1 MHDLLKLT
9 ATQAVELL
17 RKGELKPTELVEA
30 SAARIEE
37 VEPHINAMPTLCMD
51 LAFDHAKRLSEQNYT
66 EMTGTRGWL
75 GGLPISVKDLV
86 ETAGVRTTFGS
97 KIFEDYIPEKS
108 DVLHTRLK
116 HLGAIMMGKSNTPEF
131 GAGASTF
138 NEVFGMTRNPWNT
151 AKSVAGSSGGA
162 CASVAAGEVW
172 LATGSDLG
180 GSLRTPASFNSVVGL
195 RPSIGRVPHTPRQP
209 FNTLVVEGPIARNC
223 ADCALFLDT
232 MAGFHP
238 DDPLSY
244 PAPKTPYTEFIR
256 NPRFPKRIAYSHNLG
271 ITRVDSEVQEICT
284 NAVSQFAQLRAH
296 VVRACPDFSGVI
308 DAFGVLRGLSFATN
322 LGPDLPKYYD
332 VLKPEVIWNIEQGLA
347 LTADDISRAERVR
360 MNIYRAVVEFFE
372 DFDLLVCPT
381 AIVPP
386 FDVELRFVESIDGYT
401 FDTYFEWIAITFAI
415 TMTGCPAI
423 SIPAGFTSDGL
434 PVGLQIIGPP
444 RGEGPLLSASY
455 LLEQVLNLDKKIP
468 IDPVVP

>member
-1 MHDLLKLT
+1 MHELLKLT
-9 ATQAVELL
+9 ATQVVELL
-17 RKGELKPTELVEA
+17 RKGELKPTELVEV
-30 SAARIEE
+30 SAARIQE
-37 VEPHINAMPTLCMD
+37 VEPHINAMPTLCLD
-51 LAFDHAKRLSEQNYT
+51 QAIEQAKRFSEQNYT
-66 EMTGTRGWL
+66 EMSGTRGWL
-75 GGLPISVKDLV
+75 GGLPVSVKDLI

-97 KIFEDYIPEKS
+97 KVYENYVPDTS
-108 DVLHTRLK
+108 NVLYTRLK

-151 AKSVAGSSGGA
+151 EKSVAGSSGGA
-162 CASVAAGEVW
+162 CASVATGEVW

-195 RPSIGRVPHTPRQP
+195 RPSIGRVAHTPQQP
-209 FNTLVVEGPIARNC
+209 FNTLMVEGPIARNC

-256 NPRFPKRIAYSHNLG
+256 NPVIPKRVAYSHDLG
-271 ITRVDSEVQEICT
+271 ITRVDSEVQEICMD
-284 NAVSQFAQLRAH
+284 AASEFAQLRATVTPAH
-296 VVRACPDFSGVI
+296 PDFSGVI
-308 DAFGVLRGLSFATN
+308 DAFSVLRGLAFATQ
-322 LGPDLPKYYD
+322 LGPDLHKYYN
-332 VLKPEVIWNIEQGLA
+332 VLKPEVIWNVEQGLA
-347 LTADDISRAERVR
+347 LTADDISRAECVR
-360 MNIYRAVVEFFE
+360 KNIYHSVVEFFGE
-372 DFDLLVCPT
+372 FDLLVCPT

-444 RGEGPLLSASY
+444 RGEGPLLSAGY
-455 LLEQVLNLDKKIP
+455 LLGQILNLDEKLP
-468 IDPVVP
+468 IDPIVQ